1 MEQQIIICIY
11 ASNLSEYAYEQQL
24 LIDGTKISA
33 VQSSIKTAY
42 KLQDKFSADIVVLH
56 DDSFIAQ
63 DYNSLSLL
71 GNDSWSQADV
81 IQAMVDKSHNID
93 RHSSI
98 IFLRADSPLYIM
110 EECINLLEQHRRYFA
125 HYSFCDGYP
134 QFSTPEIISVEA
146 LQIISALASPDQQFT
161 SLFQIIEKDLN
172 AFDIET
178 RISPVDF
185 RLQRLELKADT
196 KRNLLLCS
204 RIAAELATVTD
215 TEQGNAD
222 FSAGELIRALES
234 STALFRTLPASVN
247 WILHG
252 KSSTPGIYYPAP
264 QDQPCYTDM
273 PFQKPETVFKAI
285 STLADWAGDITLTLS
300 HLGEPAEY
308 DGIYTLIKLCSTQP
322 NLKLVIETDGLHW
335 DEQLL
340 RELAANYRESGPA
353 NMPVWIVFLDS
364 LVPDTYAAVRPN
376 GNLTRVLSC
385 IELLHELF
393 PGQVHIQAVR
403 MNINEGALLEFYKYW
418 KEKNRNI
425 IIQKYNPYAGRL
437 KEHAVSDNTPIERL
451 PCWRLRRELTV
462 LPDGSVSRCHVD
474 LFNPDLHGN
483 IIKQDPAEI
492 WDTMSSLFKEHIAN
506 AYPEICSNCDEY
518 YTYTF

>member
-11 ASNLSEYAYEQQL
+11 ASDLSEYAYDKQL
-24 LIDGTKISA
+24 LVDGTKISA

-42 KLQDKFSADIVVLH
+42 KLQDRFSANIIVLH
-56 DDSFIAQ
+56 DDSLNAEEC
-63 DYNSLSLL
+63 NSLSLIKK
-71 GNDSWSQADV
+71 DSWSQADI
-81 IQAMVDKSHNID
+81 IQTLIEESQKLD

-134 QFSTPEIISVEA
+134 QFSTPEIISVES
-146 LQIISALASPDQQFT
+146 LQILHALASSSHHFT
-161 SLFQIIEKDLN
+161 SLFEIIEKDLN

-185 RLQRLELKADT
+185 RLQRLELRADS

-204 RIAAELATVTD
+204 RIATELASVAQ
-215 TEQGNAD
+215 TENYNSD
-222 FSAGELIRALES
+222 FSAENLIQILQS

-252 KSSTPGIYYPAP
+252 NSSSPGIYYPGP
-264 QDQPCYTDM
+264 RNQLCYTSLPSQD
-273 PFQKPETVFKAI
+273 PETVFNAAAAL
-285 STLADWAGDITLTLS
+285 TDWAGDINLTLS

-308 DGIYTLIKLCSTQP
+308 DGIYSLIKLCSTRK
-322 NLKLVIETDGLHW
+322 NLNLVIETDGLHW
-335 DEQLL
+335 NEEQL
-340 RELAANYRESGPA
+340 RDIAAYCRESDSA
-353 NMPVWIVFLDS
+353 RMPVWIVFLDS
-364 LVPDTYAAVRPN
+364 LVPDTYTAVRPK
-376 GNLTRVLSC
+376 GNLSTALAC

-403 MNINEGALLEFYKYW
+403 MNVTEDALLEFYKFW
-418 KEKNRNI
+418 KEKDRNI

-474 LFNPDLHGN
+474 LFNPTLHGN
-483 IIKQDPAEI
+483 IIKQKPAEI
-492 WDTMSSLFKEHIAN
+492 WGMMTDLFKEHIAKS
-506 AYPEICSNCDEY
+506 YPEICSNCDEY